1 MFRNKNAESPWSCS
15 RCGSHNVEL
24 RDMRP
29 GIPVLGKLLDWLEGP
44 LADPRS
50 QWGAKR
56 VICKDCGHVS
66 VIHIM

>member
-1 MFRNKNAESPWSCS
+1 MFRKTTAEGPWACS
-15 RCGSHNVEL
+15 KCGSRHVEL

-29 GIPVLGKLLDWLEGP
+29 GIPLLDKLSDLLGAP
-44 LADPRS
+44 GDPRR

-66 VIHIM
+66 VIHVM